1 MRNARCPAETDG
13 NNHSIGTGRIRRMR
27 KRERGSG
34 GAEDRIERKFC
45 GQRWG
50 EFLRYKFR
58 TYLTLMFV
66 YAAEIE

>member
-1 MRNARCPAETDG
+1 MVIITALVQGASAECG
-13 NNHSIGTGRIRRMR
+13 NGKEG
-27 KRERGSG
+27 G

-66 YAAEIE
+66 YAAEIK